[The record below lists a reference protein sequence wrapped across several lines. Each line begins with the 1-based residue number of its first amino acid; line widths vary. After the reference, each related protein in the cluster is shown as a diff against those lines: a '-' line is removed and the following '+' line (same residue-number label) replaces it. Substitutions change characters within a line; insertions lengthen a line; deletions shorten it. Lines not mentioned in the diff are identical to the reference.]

1 MYVCLKSISEMVD
14 TQSQNFFRGDQRIQ
28 IELWVRGK
36 VSKLLKL
43 RSGVYL
49 SCQRTVESDPAF
61 KSPWHVTN
69 HRRKSKVLIGSH
81 VTQHHLA
88 LATSVFA

>member
-43 RSGVYL
+43 RVG
-49 SCQRTVESDPAF
+49 F
-61 KSPWHVTN
+61 
-69 HRRKSKVLIGSH
+69 I
-81 VTQHHLA
+81 
-88 LATSVFA
+88 